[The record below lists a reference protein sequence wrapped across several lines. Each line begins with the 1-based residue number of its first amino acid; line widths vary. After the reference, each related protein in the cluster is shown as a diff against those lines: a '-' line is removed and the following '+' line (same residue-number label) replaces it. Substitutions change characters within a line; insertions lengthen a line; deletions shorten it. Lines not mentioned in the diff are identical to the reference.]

1 MIKAEFRYS
10 DNQICGFT
18 ITGHSDW
25 DEQGKDIVCAAV
37 SSAAIMAANTVTEI
51 QHIKADITDRDGFLQ
66 FDLSGSEAR
75 SAEAVLEGLRLHL
88 TALSEECPQFIN
100 VKISEV

>member
-10 DNQICGFT
+10 DNLICGFT
-18 ITGHSDW
+18 VSGHSGW

-37 SSAAIMAANTVTEI
+37 SSAAIMAANTITEI
-51 QHIKADITDRDGFLQ
+51 QHIKAEITDNDGFLNL
-66 FDLSGSEAR
+66 DLSESGAKA
-75 SAEAVLEGLRLHL
+75 AEDVLEGFKLHL
-88 TALSEECPQFIN
+88 TALSEEYPQFIN